1 MQRALAATRKRHA
14 HLLTQK
20 QLDNQNSDGTSP
32 VRDEAKLDDATRHT
46 FPIATAGG
54 SET

>member
-20 QLDNQNSDGTSP
+20 QLDHVSP
-32 VRDEAKLDDATRHT
+32 TRNEEASEADTKTVS
-46 FPIATAGG
+46 ATATAKAERR
-54 SET
+54 S